1 MPVVSEWGYLL
12 EYRKMRKVLVIL
24 FFFSLSTAFT
34 QTKNLA
40 ATLKDSIQYI
50 QMTGIV
56 ISDSMYRIPFTRII
70 DITTD
75 RGVIADYYG
84 YFAIVVHPG
93 DTLLFSSLGYKRK
106 MYVVSDTTTI
116 DNFSLVQVLK
126 MDTLSSDPVEVYPWP
141 SREQFADYFVN
152 MDVPDDD
159 LQRAK
164 QRLTPQEMAFVGALM
179 TGDAMMAYN
188 TGQNSYYQSLYT
200 RGQGPQNNLLN
211 PSAWAD
217 FLNGIGTGAYRISP

>member
-1 MPVVSEWGYLL
+1 
-12 EYRKMRKVLVIL
+12 MRKALIIL
-24 FFFSLSTAFT
+24 FIVSMTPAFG

-40 ATLKDSIQYI
+40 AGMKDSLKYI

-56 ISDSMYRIPFTRII
+56 ISDSMYRIPFTRVI
-70 DITTD
+70 DLTTR

-93 DTLLFSSLGYKRK
+93 DTLQFSSLGYKRK
-106 MYVVSDTTTI
+106 TYIVSDTTTLE
-116 DNFSLVQVLK
+116 NFSLIQVLK

-152 MDVPDDD
+152 MDIPDDD

-188 TGQNSYYQSLYT
+188 TGQSAYYQSLYT

-217 FLNGIGTGAYRISP
+217 FLNGFGTGAYRISP